1 MSEPIPVAA
10 RIDAFEADTIENTAP
25 ATISACPGGPRNPSA
40 TSPIAVSPSSATI
53 SGGTVEFV
61 MLAVVVV
68 AVGALAALG
77 ARSREWL
84 ANPYW

>member
-1 MSEPIPVAA
+1 MVVDRQHSAMEEQTLPRSIPGSVGLLGVLTVVLLAA
-10 RIDAFEADTIENTAP
+10 LGVWSFADSTLLGSGDYLAP
-25 ATISACPGGPRNPSA
+25 LLG
-40 TSPIAVSPSSATI
+40 V
-53 SGGTVEFV
+53 
-61 MLAVVVV
+61 LAVVVV

>member
-1 MSEPIPVAA
+1 MEEQTLPRSIPGPVGLLGVLTVVLLAA
-10 RIDAFEADTIENTAP
+10 LGVWSFADSTLLGSGDYLAP
-25 ATISACPGGPRNPSA
+25 LLG
-40 TSPIAVSPSSATI
+40 V
-53 SGGTVEFV
+53 
-61 MLAVVVV
+61 LAVVVV